1 MADRVY
7 NLTQTGAEVQD
18 IINDADNAKGAGATT
33 SLTTDYIM
41 LKDTNGQYHKIQ
53 KDSFTEAVRN
63 TLASLLVNND
73 KGTTIS
79 QIAAIASGD
88 FGSVTPANLASVLG
102 DTVSYNGE
110 MNNLK
115 KSGVFDCTSASG
127 NPFGQNYTCIV
138 FSTYVKGNI
147 LLQRAYRNNRAKMRW
162 LWDTSSQGDWTD
174 WTEIYGSYMLNNSEI
189 LSPLASALGGGS
201 LIGVQP
207 PTDAFGQSDGEY
219 RDVTVSYGI
228 LLVRNY
234 GTGETSV
241 YSVGDGTSHLIYP
254 STQNPSF
261 TVSRIDSS
269 HVRITKVGNAS
280 YNALRAKVIDC
291 G

>member
-1 MADRVY
+1 MM
-7 NLTQTGAEVQD
+7 
-18 IINDADNAKGAGATT
+18 
-33 SLTTDYIM
+33 S
-41 LKDTNGQYHKIQ
+41 
-53 KDSFTEAVRN
+53 
-63 TLASLLVNND
+63 
-73 KGTTIS
+73 
-79 QIAAIASGD
+79 
-88 FGSVTPANLASVLG
+88 ASV
-102 DTVSYNGE
+102 
-110 MNNLK
+110 
-115 KSGVFDCTSASG
+115 
-127 NPFGQNYTCIV
+127 
-138 FSTYVKGNI
+138 
-147 LLQRAYRNNRAKMRW
+147 
-162 LWDTSSQGDWTD
+162 
-174 WTEIYGSYMLNNSEI
+174 
-189 LSPLASALGGGS
+189 LGGGS